1 MNPDEVHLWHE
12 NYYYC
17 LMKLTER
24 RPRVCSTINKSK
36 HCYFQKLY
44 LSNWEYALYNI
55 YALQISYYY
64 WLIDLFSGWSII
76 LYCNWMMRK
85 WPKWWPK
92 YKFPRELTISSSSE
106 NREAWMSECFWIQ
119 PLSHME
125 KSDCKSSAEN
135 KQHIRNPFK
144 KIISVFT
151 SEHSWFWLWS
161 LIGTVPACQDFLTHF
176 VYWLLACSNSSFTI
190 VHTVCFKV

>member
-64 WLIDLFSGWSII
+64 WLIYLADDLLFCIATEWWENDRSGGQNINFLGSS
-76 LYCNWMMRK
+76 LYRHHQK
-85 WPKWWPK
+85 IEK
-92 YKFPRELTISSSSE
+92 REWVNAFGYNLYLTWK
-106 NREAWMSECFWIQ
+106 NQ
-119 PLSHME
+119 TVNHLQ
-125 KSDCKSSAEN
+125 K
-135 KQHIRNPFK
+135 
-144 KIISVFT
+144 T
-151 SEHSWFWLWS
+151 SN
-161 LIGTVPACQDFLTHF
+161 T
-176 VYWLLACSNSSFTI
+176 
-190 VHTVCFKV
+190 